1 MSNLASFVSEN
12 RTIEQHSAFAWLFRF
27 VTPHNKRVFGL
38 FCLSLVGSSLALLQ
52 PYLTKQVIDE
62 GLIAKQFDLLLQFSL
77 MLLSLGVFSTLLSG
91 VSRYF
96 HTQISG
102 NILFDLRESVYQH
115 LQTLSPSFYGRQRV
129 GDILSRLDGDIAE
142 IQRFALDGLF
152 SLVSAVIGLVGS
164 IVFLFYLNSSLAL
177 IAFVLLPLEWGWLKF
192 MRPKVEIKTRKMRER
207 AADISSFL
215 IETLPAMKF
224 IQTVSAEAREAKRLQ
239 GLNHNYLNTLLGLQ
253 VTEFATSSVPTILTT
268 LSRTLVFIIGGYW
281 VINDQMALGSLI
293 AFSAYLGMAV
303 GPVHTLLGLYVAIK
317 RVRVSLDRV
326 QELTLT
332 KADVEP
338 AQSKEQPLIIEGNI
352 SAHSLAF
359 SYPNSNQVVFSDA
372 TFTIPSGAKVGVF
385 GPSGIGKSTLVD
397 LLLRHF
403 EPTDGKIEIDGVD
416 LTKLDLA
423 SWRKQVA
430 HVAQELVL
438 FRGTLR
444 ENIRYAAPN
453 ATDEQVNQA
462 VEQAELTGFISQLP
476 QGLDTVI
483 GERGARLSGGQ
494 KQRIALARA
503 LLQQPSI
510 LILDEATSAVD
521 SQQEHKLMT
530 VIDKLFANK
539 TRLIVSHREQP
550 IQDADYLLT
559 IVDGTI
565 EFRSGVKQ

>member
-1 MSNLASFVSEN
+1 
-12 RTIEQHSAFAWLFRF
+12 
-27 VTPHNKRVFGL
+27 
-38 FCLSLVGSSLALLQ
+38 
-52 PYLTKQVIDE
+52 
-62 GLIAKQFDLLLQFSL
+62 
-77 MLLSLGVFSTLLSG
+77 LSG

>member
-1 MSNLASFVSEN
+1 MG
-12 RTIEQHSAFAWLFRF
+12 IKH
-27 VTPHNKRVFGL
+27 P
-38 FCLSLVGSSLALLQ
+38 
-52 PYLTKQVIDE
+52 D
-62 GLIAKQFDLLLQFSL
+62 
-77 MLLSLGVFSTLLSG
+77 
-91 VSRYF
+91 
-96 HTQISG
+96 
-102 NILFDLRESVYQH
+102 QH
-115 LQTLSPSFYGRQRV
+115 LC
-129 GDILSRLDGDIAE
+129 
-142 IQRFALDGLF
+142 
-152 SLVSAVIGLVGS
+152 
-164 IVFLFYLNSSLAL
+164 
-177 IAFVLLPLEWGWLKF
+177 
-192 MRPKVEIKTRKMRER
+192 
-207 AADISSFL
+207 
-215 IETLPAMKF
+215 
-224 IQTVSAEAREAKRLQ
+224 LQ
-239 GLNHNYLNTLLGLQ
+239 G
-253 VTEFATSSVPTILTT
+253 S
-268 LSRTLVFIIGGYW
+268 
-281 VINDQMALGSLI
+281 
-293 AFSAYLGMAV
+293 
-303 GPVHTLLGLYVAIK
+303 
-317 RVRVSLDRV
+317 
-326 QELTLT
+326 
-332 KADVEP
+332 EP
-338 AQSKEQPLIIEGNI
+338 RL
-352 SAHSLAF
+352 
-359 SYPNSNQVVFSDA
+359 
-372 TFTIPSGAKVGVF
+372 PSGAKVGVF